1 MKNNF
6 FKLPVGNINSK
17 PSPNSEVTSQIL
29 YGENFKIISK
39 RKGWLKIKTVYD
51 NYVGFIKQG
60 KYNQNFKPKY
70 KINKLKSRIF
80 RKIDNKFLPTKSFL
94 FFGTGIS
101 INKFN
106 NKYFEF
112 EKNKWIKKKD
122 VKKIYHYEKNFIKI
136 FKLFLKSKYL
146 WGGKT
151 ALGIDCSALIQM
163 YFYYNRIFFPR
174 DTKDQIKFCKKKFNS
189 KISKGDII
197 FWEGHVGV
205 CINNSKLI
213 HAYGPRKKVIIM
225 PISYTLRIIQK
236 TANLS
241 VKKISNIEKF

>member
-80 RKIDNKFLPTKSFL
+80 RKIDNKFLPHTPLIIDKLNIQSF
-94 FFGTGIS
+94 
-101 INKFN
+101 FN
-106 NKYFEF
+106 
-112 EKNKWIKKKD
+112 
-122 VKKIYHYEKNFIKI
+122 
-136 FKLFLKSKYL
+136 
-146 WGGKT
+146 
-151 ALGIDCSALIQM
+151 
-163 YFYYNRIFFPR
+163 
-174 DTKDQIKFCKKKFNS
+174 
-189 KISKGDII
+189 
-197 FWEGHVGV
+197 
-205 CINNSKLI
+205 
-213 HAYGPRKKVIIM
+213 
-225 PISYTLRIIQK
+225 
-236 TANLS
+236 
-241 VKKISNIEKF
+241 

>member
-174 DTKDQIKFCKKKFNS
+174 DTKDQIKFCKKKFNG

-197 FWEGHVGV
+197 FLEGHVGV

>member
-1 MKNNF
+1 VKNNF

-39 RKGWLKIKTVYD
+39 RKGWLKIKTTYD

-174 DTKDQIKFCKKKFNS
+174 DTKDQIKFCKKKFNG

>member
-1 MKNNF
+1 VKNNF

-17 PSPNSEVTSQIL
+17 PSPNSEVASQIL
-29 YGENFKIISK
+29 YGENFKIIYK
-39 RKGWLKIKTVYD
+39 RKGWLKIKTIYD

-60 KYNQNFKPKY
+60 KYNQNFKPQY

-94 FFGTGIS
+94 FFGSGIS

-174 DTKDQIKFCKKKFNS
+174 DTKDQIKFCKKKFNG

-225 PISYTLRIIQK
+225 PISYALRIIQK

-241 VKKISNIEKF
+241 VKKISNIKKF